1 MVLRRYRHTS
11 PLAFAVRCPAVL
23 FSSKPICP
31 RHPGLLLGSHQT
43 AGGVPAP
50 RESNP
55 RQDRCRLPS
64 LPVTVLSRSDCD
76 WTGVSLSPLSV
87 MAAPGAVRRLRRSV
101 VAPCGGMGKPKT
113 SISDFSPPPPTADRR
128 AAAKLAYAH
137 RNDNRNVSDEWI
149 FSYQATR
156 PFTVLGCW
164 ARSNFA
170 PHLTARGK
178 HHFSPHRENFFNF
191 SFSRSIRR

>member
-11 PLAFAVRCPAVL
+11 PLAFAVRCPAVFIFKQAYL
-23 FSSKPICP
+23 SSTP
-31 RHPGLLLGSHQT
+31 RPAFGKSSNGWRL
-43 AGGVPAP
+43 PAP
-50 RESNP
+50 RASHP